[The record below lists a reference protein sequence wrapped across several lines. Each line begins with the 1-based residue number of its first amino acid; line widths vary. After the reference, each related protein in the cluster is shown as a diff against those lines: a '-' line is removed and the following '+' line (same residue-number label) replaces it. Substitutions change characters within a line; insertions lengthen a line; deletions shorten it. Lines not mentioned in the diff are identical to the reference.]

1 MSQSRHGDTVAND
14 RDLAATRVHFL
25 TADTFRPSS
34 VRGPI
39 LASWQR
45 SRQLKVAADQIELPY
60 IRDPDI
66 DTPLTRS
73 AEPVLRSLREQ
84 LDGQPVSVILTDPAG
99 LVLSRL
105 TADPDLERHLDSV
118 LLAPG
123 FSYAEEFVGTNG
135 IGTALE
141 VGGPAH
147 VFGHEHY
154 AENLEELACA
164 GVPIH
169 DPITGRTVGAVD
181 LTCWRRDAGALLL
194 TLAKTTAER
203 IRQALLS
210 EAGVHQLELFTAYL
224 RTCHRMSGIVLALNR
239 DTVMMNDYARSVLD
253 PGDQAALLGRAAE
266 ALSADHRGSGVVGL
280 PSGTAARM
288 FWRPVRDGD
297 HLAGTVVHVKLEVPD
312 AGAAPPR
319 GREAVA
325 RMPLPGLV
333 GSAPVWL
340 RACADVEQ
348 VFRSGQWLAVE
359 GEPGVGKLALLKAVQ
374 LRRQPVGRF
383 TVLDAVDAS
392 GDLRW
397 VSTARSTLD
406 DVDSLV
412 IRHVD
417 RLDARRSR
425 ALSVALQ
432 AAAERP
438 RERPLWVAVTLQ
450 GAHHSGDDDL
460 GRLLRMFPST
470 VEVPPLRLH
479 VEDLHDLVPFFL
491 ARLGHGGQLVC
502 SSEAMQLLMRS
513 AWPGNI
519 GQLAQ
524 ILRQV
529 VQHRRTGAIQPDDLP
544 PEVRAV
550 SRRLLSQLESLE
562 RDAIVKSLLDAHGQK
577 VQAARSLGMS
587 RATIYRKIREYG
599 IVAPGS

>member
-25 TADTFRPSS
+25 TADTVRASS

-141 VGGPAH
+141 MGAPAH

-266 ALSADHRGSGVVGL
+266 VLSADHRGSGVVGL

-297 HLAGTVVHVKLEVPD
+297 RLAGTVVHVKLED
-312 AGAAPPR
+312 ADAAAAPR

-340 RACADVEQ
+340 RACTDVER

-383 TVLDAVDAS
+383 TVLDAADAS
-392 GDLRW
+392 GDPGW

-432 AAAERP
+432 AGERS

-450 GAHHSGDDDL
+450 GAHHPGDDDL

-479 VEDLHDLVPFFL
+479 VEDLQDLVPFFL

-502 SSEAMQLLMRS
+502 SQEAMQLLMRS

-529 VQHRRTGAIQPDDLP
+529 VQHRRAGAIQPDDLP

-562 RDAIVKSLLDAHGQK
+562 RDAIVKSLQDAHGQK
-577 VQAARSLGMS
+577 VQAASSLGMS